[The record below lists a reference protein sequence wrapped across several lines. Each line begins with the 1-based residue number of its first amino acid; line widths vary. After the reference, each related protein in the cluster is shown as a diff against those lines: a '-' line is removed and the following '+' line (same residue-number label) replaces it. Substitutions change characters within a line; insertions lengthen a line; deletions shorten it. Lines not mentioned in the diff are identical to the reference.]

1 MSSLGSRTEY
11 ILKSSKMFKFFM
23 LRRTYLNKKQ
33 MHCEI
38 MMFFYG
44 IKFVVFQFLPWTK
57 ELRMA
62 IFFYSFAQS
71 WTTYGRQYYSSLHKF
86 TCRHN
91 HSKQL
96 CKYNEYNA
104 FAKSIAN
111 CALLLK
117 SNDRW
122 QQLHNIFQA
131 QCIQKTSTRLV
142 KWTKKGLMSG
152 CFM

>member
-11 ILKSSKMFKFFM
+11 ILKSSKMFKFCM

-38 MMFFYG
+38 MMFLYG

-57 ELRMA
+57 ELRTA

-71 WTTYGRQYYSSLHKF
+71 WSTYGRQYYSSLPKS

-104 FAKSIAN
+104 FAKYQLQTAHCCRKVTTGGSN
-111 CALLLK
+111 CTTFSK
-117 SNDRW
+117 
-122 QQLHNIFQA
+122 HNVF
-131 QCIQKTSTRLV
+131 RRRVL
-142 KWTKKGLMSG
+142 GL
-152 CFM
+152 